1 LFDACL
7 LACGADVLAG
17 EATANNV
24 SCSRCGEEG
33 GDVSMDG
40 DAGEVLGKNALAVG
54 LPFDE
59 LHSLEATKPAGSKRE
74 AADAAEGVDDAQ
86 RHQ

>member
-1 LFDACL
+1 
-7 LACGADVLAG
+7 
-17 EATANNV
+17 
-24 SCSRCGEEG
+24 
-33 GDVSMDG
+33 MDG